1 MVLEGIVLSDKGQS
15 AQDMF
20 QLYNI
25 LKSDKTIQLEKT
37 LMVSRGQGWKGSVGR
52 GAWVWRGSK
61 RQLFCGNETILY
73 LKCDDNYMILYT
85 W

>member
-15 AQDMF
+15 AQDML

-37 LMVSRGQGWKGSVGR
+37 LTVSRGQG
-52 GAWVWRGSK
+52 
-61 RQLFCGNETILY
+61 
-73 LKCDDNYMILYT
+73 
-85 W
+85 

>member
-25 LKSDKTIQLEKT
+25 LKSDKTIQLEKNIN
-37 LMVSRGQGWKGSVGR
+37 GFQGTGMKGKCWKGSM
-52 GAWVWRGSK
+52 SMK
-61 RQLFCGNETILY
+61 RQQEAALL
-73 LKCDDNYMILYT
+73 

>member
-37 LMVSRGQGWKGSVGR
+37 LMVSRGQG
-52 GAWVWRGSK
+52 
-61 RQLFCGNETILY
+61 
-73 LKCDDNYMILYT
+73 
-85 W
+85 